1 VTRLTSVAITTA
13 NVQKLTTRI
22 LLIAL
27 LLAKIAHADEMTR
40 QVQEELRRRHLFFN
54 EIDGRNTPDVAVA
67 LRRYQERQ
75 GFAPTG
81 VADNVTLRSLGL
93 VNEPAPPAE
102 GSAELLPDVPVLRSD
117 SALPESSRESRPVAP
132 PPAATAKLQPITKT
146 EAADFVRRYLAA
158 CESPS
163 VHDELGFYGN
173 TVDYYD
179 HGMVD
184 RQYIQNELA
193 VYDQRWSRRKYTLS
207 APVRVS
213 ESAGKTTAKF
223 RVAFEVAN
231 PLVNRSAHGRID
243 ETFGLLRRG
252 DGGLQI
258 VSIREQRVRRSSRA
272 RRSRTNDDP
281 VVRSVRKAFRSIFHH

>member
-1 VTRLTSVAITTA
+1 
-13 NVQKLTTRI
+13 VQKFTARL

-27 LLAKIAHADEMTR
+27 LLPSITRGDEVTR

-75 GFAPTG
+75 GFPATG

-93 VNEPAPPAE
+93 ANEPAPPAE
-102 GSAELLPDVPVLRSD
+102 GATELLPDVPVLRSD
-117 SALPESSRESRPVAP
+117 SALPEANRESRPVAP
-132 PPAATAKLQPITKT
+132 PPAASAKWQPITKAET
-146 EAADFVRRYLAA
+146 TDFVRRYLAA

-163 VHDELGFYGN
+163 VHDELALYAD

-179 HGMVD
+179 HGPVD

-213 ESAGKTTAKF
+213 KSDGKTTAKF

-231 PLVNRSAHGRID
+231 PTANRSAHGRTD
-243 ETFGLLRRG
+243 ETFGLTRRA

-258 VSIREQRVRRSSRA
+258 VSVREERVRRNSRA

-281 VVRSVRKAFRSIFHH
+281 VVRGVRKAFRSMFHH